1 MPNWTDDI
9 VLGTSNASA
18 GDDELRSFMTQLASG
33 ISASFD
39 WPGSGGGSLASI
51 GESKLG
57 NARLA
62 HSGIVTGG
70 FASGYLSLNTAH
82 ASLHHIGGSPT
93 MLGHPNMVDYGLPT
107 FLPNTRKWLTQ
118 RGSFSLASAGG
129 DGTNGTKN
137 TQFSTPYVAAPF
149 VQIIVQQSTFSSYFV
164 NVSSITTGGFN
175 SSYTG
180 LVPAPIPS
188 NVTVF
193 WESVGSVSI

>member
-1 MPNWTDDI
+1 LPNWTDGL

-18 GDDELRSFMTQLASG
+18 GDDELRSLMTQLASG
-33 ISASFD
+33 ISASFA
-39 WPGSGGGSLASI
+39 WPGSGGGSIASI

-57 NARLA
+57 NARMA
-62 HSGIVTGG
+62 RSGSLVGG
-70 FASGYLSLNTAH
+70 FGNGFLSLNTNH
-82 ASLHHIGGSPT
+82 ASVHHIGSAVF
-93 MLGHPNMVDYGLPT
+93 LLAHPNMVDYGLPPVLGT
-107 FLPNTRKWLTQ
+107 AAFKWLTQ
-118 RGSFSLASAGG
+118 RGTFSLSSVA

-137 TQFSTPYVAAPF
+137 TQFTTPYAATPF
-149 VQIIVQQSTFSSYFV
+149 LQIIVQQSTFSSFFV

-193 WESVGSVSI
+193 WESVGSVVI